1 MTLAFVLIN
10 SQSGAEEEVLKEI
23 QKLPNVTEV
32 HTVYGIY
39 DLIVKIEADTLEKIK
54 ETIGLGIRKIDK
66 VRSSITMTVVE
77 SHKRV

>member
-10 SQSGAEEEVLKEI
+10 IQSRAEEEVLKEI
-23 QKLPNVTEV
+23 RKLPNVTEV
-32 HTVYGIY
+32 YTVYGTY
-39 DLIVKIEADTLEKIK
+39 DLIVKIEADTMEKIK

-66 VRSSITMTVVE
+66 VQSSITMTVVE

>member
-1 MTLAFVLIN
+1 MTLAFVLVNI
-10 SQSGAEEEVLKEI
+10 QSGAEEEVLKEI
-23 QKLPNVTEV
+23 RKLPNVTEV
-32 HTVYGIY
+32 HTVYGTY